1 MYLSLLY
8 AHIRFNA
15 HIKLKGVI
23 SLSGNCQKQNC
34 QFITSNTR
42 EEVLEILKWNAFMY
56 ESNEMLQKTK
66 SEGYSHRVARKLNVH
81 QVTSRSRN
89 NFYALIL

>member
-1 MYLSLLY
+1 M
-8 AHIRFNA
+8 
-15 HIKLKGVI
+15 
-23 SLSGNCQKQNC
+23 SGNCQKQNC

-66 SEGYSHRVARKLNVH
+66 SEGYSHRVARKINVH
-81 QVTSRSRN
+81 QVTSRLNKLYFAYNRFSSCM
-89 NFYALIL
+89 Y